1 MTWITL
7 CGKGRSRTKHDEVTP
22 LLCDYKGRS
31 YVQNIEVAPMQHD
44 DLVKA
49 TDTTHRAFLK
59 EALMVYFSS
68 ADTRPFREARNKA
81 QYYLSYD
88 DAIHKQRMLTVNK
101 ADALMRYSTPG
112 DPKGLTRWRTFLTA
126 LIDKLDNRELA
137 KRKKEVEGK
146 IGAMVEDAFGEKV
159 KDMYEVQALATAPE
173 AQGRGYG
180 SALVTA
186 VTDMGD
192 ADGHDVWLITS
203 DAYGFYET
211 LGFSVIRLDFVGAD
225 NPKWK
230 GKPVGVRI
238 MYRPAKT
245 ANAMNEKRRREG
257 TVEV

>member
-7 CGKGRSRTKHDEVTP
+7 CAKGRSRTKHDEATP
-22 LLCDYKGRS
+22 LLSDFKGLS
-31 YVQNIEVAPMQHD
+31 YLQKVEVAPMQHG

-59 EALMVYFSS
+59 ESLMVYFSS

-81 QYYLSYD
+81 QHYLLFD
-88 DAIHKQRMLTVNK
+88 DAVHKKRMLTVNQG
-101 ADALMRYSTPG
+101 DALMRYATPG
-112 DPKGLTRWRTFLTA
+112 DPRGMGRWRTFLTA

-137 KRKKEVEGK
+137 KRKKEVGGK
-146 IGAMVEDAFGEKV
+146 IEAMVEDAFGEKV
-159 KDMYEVQALATAPE
+159 KDMYEIQALATAPE

-180 SALVTA
+180 SALVKTI
-186 VTDMGD
+186 TDMGD

-203 DAYGFYET
+203 DAYGFYEA
-211 LGFSVIRLDFVGAD
+211 LGFSMIRYSAAGVD

-230 GKPVGVRI
+230 GKPVGIRV

-245 ANAMNEKRRREG
+245 ASSVSEKQNVFVG
-257 TVEV
+257 V